1 MEFDGRIVEQH
12 FPDFEGREQVGFVGS
27 ARVANGVIGER
38 DLQFVRENIEQQE
51 WVAVGVAELFGDLAV
66 DGGDERVVGLGEE
79 ISKKLG
85 DGGLE
90 IGDGSP
96 GGAREMVVSTG
107 G

>member
-1 MEFDGRIVEQH
+1 M
-12 FPDFEGREQVGFVGS
+12 
-27 ARVANGVIGER
+27 
-38 DLQFVRENIEQQE
+38 RENIEQQE

-66 DGGDERVVGLGEE
+66 DGGDERVVVLGEE

-96 GGAREMVVSTG
+96 GEESGMA
-107 G
+107 